1 MSDQRSKDKER
12 PQEASDNK
20 NVPHDMNESTS
31 RSGPNEYDDWSM
43 ERLHSEARE
52 RNIKGYQSM
61 DRRGLIHSIF
71 GTGSG

>member
-1 MSDQRSKDKER
+1 MSDYKSKDKER

-20 NVPHDMNESTS
+20 TIPEDMNESIE
-31 RSGPNEYDDWSM
+31 RSGPIDFSDWST

-52 RNIKGYQSM
+52 RNIKGYQNM

-71 GTGSG
+71 GSGSG